1 METQII
7 NEQTVMIYFDNEIS
21 ESTYQLVQS
30 TVQYIKNQNHSE
42 ITEIILSYRAIL
54 IYFDNKRI
62 EGNELLENL
71 ELNRL
76 QNESDARTRNKR
88 IIQIPVL
95 YGEEYGP
102 DLAEVAE
109 HNHLTKEE
117 VKQIHTRQPYLI
129 YMLGFMPGFP
139 YLGGLD
145 ERLHTPR
152 RSEPRLKIE
161 AGSVG
166 IANNQTG
173 LYPMDSPG
181 GWQIIGR
188 TPLKVFDLN
197 RTPMTMY
204 EAGDYIQFYEIDQH
218 EYNNISEEIENGK
231 FDIDKWVTNKD
242 EY

>member
-1 METQII
+1 MI
-7 NEQTVMIYFDNEIS
+7 NEQTVMIYFDNDIS
-21 ESTYQLVQS
+21 ESTYQQVQA
-30 TVQYIKNQNHSE
+30 TVEYIKNQNHSE
-42 ITEIILSYRAIL
+42 ITDIIPSYRAIL
-54 IYFDNKRI
+54 LYFNNKKVK
-62 EGNELLENL
+62 GNELLENL

-76 QNESDARTRNKR
+76 QNHSVSISGAKK
-88 IIQIPVL
+88 IINIPVL
-95 YGEEYGP
+95 YGNNYGP
-102 DLAEVAE
+102 DLSEVAE
-109 HNHLTKEE
+109 HNQLTESE
-117 VKQIHTRQPYLI
+117 VIQIHTQHPYLI

-152 RSEPRLKIE
+152 RSEPRIKID

-197 RTPMTMY
+197 RSPMTMY
-204 EAGDYIQFYEIDQH
+204 EAGDYIQFYEIDQF
-218 EYNNISEEIENGK
+218 EFDRIEKEIQDNQ
-231 FDIDKWVTNKD
+231 FDIDKWVTLQN